1 MLVYKETID
10 STFQAVDDVVN
21 KIHVHLIEKLP
32 WINQKS
38 RFQINFILREILN
51 NAVEHGNQFNERKK
65 VFLEIY
71 LEDLFLKINVW
82 DEGSGIQI
90 SDKEFDQND
99 VDSLLR
105 ERQRGFQLLEK
116 LAEHVE
122 IKGNQVSIT
131 LQLYQEEQNGI

>member
-51 NAVEHGNQFNERKK
+51 NAVEHGNQFHERKK

-82 DEGSGIQI
+82 DEGSGIKI

-99 VDSLLR
+99 ADSLLR

>member
-82 DEGSGIQI
+82 DEGSGIKI

>member
-90 SDKEFDQND
+90 SNKEFDQND
-99 VDSLLR
+99 ADSLLR